1 MVPLDINLRL
11 SAKKLLIILS
21 EPNNQ
26 SRCKRADT
34 RHLKELSGALAVS
47 FHRVFESFPQRGA
60 L

>member
-1 MVPLDINLRL
+1 MVPLDINENCVPI
-11 SAKKLLIILS
+11 KTLIFLY

-34 RHLKELSGALAVS
+34 GHLKELSGALAVS

>member
-26 SRCKRADT
+26 SRFKRADT
-34 RHLKELSGALAVS
+34 GHLKELSGALAVS